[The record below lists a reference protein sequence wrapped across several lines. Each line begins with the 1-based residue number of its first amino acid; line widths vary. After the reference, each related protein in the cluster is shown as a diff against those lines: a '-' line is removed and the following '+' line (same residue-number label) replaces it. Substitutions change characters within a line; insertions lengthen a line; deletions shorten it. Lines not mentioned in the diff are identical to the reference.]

1 MQSDD
6 ISTLLTALYKARDNF
21 KPLEKNGSNY
31 FFKTKDGKPHKFST
45 LDDIFYACTNSL
57 RDEKLEIFYTTKVVG
72 DLNYLCTT
80 LFHIDSKQWLRS
92 ETVIGNSNSKPQD
105 IGSGITYMRRY
116 HIQAMLNLEAD
127 FEDDGNVA
135 SGRNSTE
142 LSPPRKTVALKELD
156 FDYSGAPY
164 RIFDNQNRVHQ
175 TFTEIE
181 TWGVRMKND
190 ANKTDANIKEANR
203 IRSDIADSQDM
214 TDKAKENWIQR
225 IDALGMTN
233 ENKAS

>member
-21 KPLEKNGSNY
+21 KPLEKNGSNS
-31 FFKTKDGKPHKFST
+31 FFKTQNGKPHKFST

-57 RDEKLEIFYTTKVVG
+57 RGEKLEIFYTTKVVG
-72 DLNYLCTT
+72 DFNYLCTT

-92 ETVIGNSNSKPQD
+92 ETVIGGANSKPQD

-135 SGRNSTE
+135 SGRNTTE
-142 LSPPRKTVALKELD
+142 ISSPRRTTPQKDID
-156 FDYSGAPY
+156 FDYAGAPY
-164 RIFDNQNRVHQ
+164 RVFGSSNEISK
-175 TFTEIE
+175 TFTAIE
-181 TWGVRMKND
+181 TWGVQMKKNQHI
-190 ANKTDANIKEANR
+190 KTDLNTKEVNR
-203 IRSDIADSQDM
+203 VRGDVKDSQDM
-214 TDKAKENWIQR
+214 TENAKAKMLAS
-225 IDALGMTN
+225 IDSLGVTY
-233 ENKAS
+233 EA